1 MTAHTNSNLG
11 ADSKGCKLEQNQIPT
26 ASNGVTAEV
35 STPLVNRHC
44 HHQSRGNGDAVLEL
58 VLVSGRRA
66 DQWFKWFRTGHKPTL
81 AMSDHATETC
91 QTV

>member
-11 ADSKGCKLEQNQIPT
+11 AGSEGCKLKQNHIPT
-26 ASNGVTAEV
+26 SSSDVTAEV
-35 STPLVNRHC
+35 LLWSADSHR
-44 HHQSRGNGDAVLEL
+44 QSRGNEDAVLEL

-66 DQWFKWFRTGHKPTL
+66 GQGFKSFRTGHKPTL
-81 AMSDHATETC
+81 AMSDHSTETR